1 MKITDL
7 IQRVESKQDLT
18 QAESS
23 WLMDQ
28 IMDGNLESEIVK
40 QIILGLKAKGEASDE
55 VIGFVD
61 AMMSRTSPINLE
73 EISLDIVG
81 TGGDQLGSVNISS
94 TAAIIAAAAGA
105 IVVKHGNRAASSKSG
120 SADVL
125 EALGINLQLSADQI
139 KECIAQVGI
148 AFCFAPQFHPAMKNV
163 APIRKE
169 IGVPTI
175 FNILGPLANPAQP
188 KSMLIGV
195 ADPDRAKLIS
205 EVLAAR
211 GVIGMVV
218 NGDDGLDEITVTT
231 TSTLWQFGHG
241 EIIESKLDPA
251 DFNMGYYEITDL
263 LGGDANEN
271 AQLLMQTLDP
281 KNDSRKITAIRS
293 AVVLNAA
300 GGLLAYWLK
309 QAKIQSPINSL
320 NWQTAI
326 DAAHAAIASGAA
338 LDKLTKWQHFS
349 ASL

>member
-1 MKITDL
+1 MNITDL
-7 IQRVESKQDLT
+7 IQRVESKQDLS

-23 WLMDQ
+23 WLMGQ
-28 IMDGNLESEIVK
+28 IMDGNLDSEIVK
-40 QIILGLKAKGEASDE
+40 QVILGLKAKVEASDE

-61 AMMSRTSPINLE
+61 AMMSRTSPITLE
-73 EISLDIVG
+73 GISLDIVG

-139 KECIAQVGI
+139 KDCISKVGI

-163 APIRKE
+163 APIRKQ

-195 ADPDRAKLIS
+195 ADPNRAELIS

-211 GVIGMVV
+211 GVVGIVV
-218 NGDDGLDEITVTT
+218 SGDDGLDEITVTT
-231 TSTLWQFGHG
+231 TSTLWQFGDG
-241 EIIESKLDPA
+241 KIVKSKLDPA
-251 DFNMGYYEITDL
+251 DFNLGYYEITDL

-271 AQLLMQTLDP
+271 AQYLMQTLDP
-281 KNDSRKITAIRS
+281 RIKATKINAIRS
-293 AVVLNAA
+293 AVILNAA

-309 QAKIQSPINSL
+309 QGKIQSPFDSSD
-320 NWQTAI
+320 WQSAI
-326 DAAHAAIASGAA
+326 DAAQVAINSGAA
-338 LDKLTKWQHFS
+338 MDKLIKWQHFC